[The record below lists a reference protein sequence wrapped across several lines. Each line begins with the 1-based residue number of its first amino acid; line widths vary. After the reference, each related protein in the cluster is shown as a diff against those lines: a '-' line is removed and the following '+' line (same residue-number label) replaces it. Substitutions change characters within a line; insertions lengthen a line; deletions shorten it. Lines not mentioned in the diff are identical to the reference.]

1 MTEQVITPYQRVAA
15 QLPTFID
22 PDDDREQPF
31 HHMGDL
37 ILDVKNKQYLLGAL
51 IDGKDKVKALIEYM
65 PVLCSAQEFNNYAKF
80 KAVVDKLQFKY
91 EYKPGYNMYG
101 TCAEFFYKFITGP
114 LTLLQAIACNNT
126 NCAFYVKFP
135 DGTLRQCVKT
145 DENHPIT
152 SPALCEFD
160 DVMRE
165 FGDILP
171 TIEDEANALKAYM
184 KPKAMSISTYNQA
197 IYALAQM
204 TYSHLAKS
212 FRMRSYGSRCFSATK
227 YQKQVFTYAFKYA
240 EFNFKITVDIDNG
253 IVIVDKLNVVY
264 NDRIHNNVEND
275 DDHYNYA
282 EPKKDRLWSAI
293 FLIPTEILDAV
304 RGQFSQTDF
313 DIAFAKITYA
323 NFFLA

>member
-1 MTEQVITPYQRVAA
+1 MTEQVITPYQRIAA
-15 QLPTFID
+15 QCPTFID

-37 ILDVKNKQYLLGAL
+37 ILDVKNKQYLLGSL
-51 IDGKDKVKALIEYM
+51 IDGKDKVKKLVDHM
-65 PVLCSAQEFNNYAKF
+65 PVLCSVNEFNNYNKF

-101 TCAEFFYKFITGP
+101 TSAEFFYKFITGP
-114 LTLLQAIACNNT
+114 LTLLQVLARHTAHSY
-126 NCAFYVKFP
+126 FYIKFP
-135 DGTLRQCVKT
+135 DGTIRECIKT
-145 DENHPIT
+145 AKHQIT

-171 TIEDEANALKAYM
+171 TIEDEANALKSYM
-184 KPKAMSISTYNQA
+184 QPKAMSISTYNQA

-204 TYSHLAKS
+204 TYSHLSKS
-212 FRMRSYGSRCFSATK
+212 FRMRSYGPLCFSATK

-275 DDHYNYA
+275 DDHYHYA
-282 EPKKDRLWSAI
+282 EPKKERLWSDI

-304 RGQFSQTDF
+304 RGKFSQTDF
-313 DIAFAKITYA
+313 DDAFDSVAHGY
-323 NFFLA
+323 

>member
-51 IDGKDKVKALIEYM
+51 IVSGHNKVKKLIEYM
-65 PVLCSAQEFNNYAKF
+65 PVLCNAQEFNNYAKF

-126 NCAFYVKFP
+126 NCEFYVKFP

-165 FGDILP
+165 FSDILP

-184 KPKAMSISTYNQA
+184 KPKAMSISTYHQA

-212 FRMRSYGSRCFSATK
+212 FRMRSYGSLCFSATK

-264 NDRIHNNVEND
+264 NDRIHKNIERD
-275 DDHYNYA
+275 SDHYLYA

-293 FLIPTEILDAV
+293 FLIPTEILDAA
-304 RGQFSQTDF
+304 RDKFSQPDF
-313 DIAFAKITYA
+313 DAAFDSVAHGY
-323 NFFLA
+323 

>member
-1 MTEQVITPYQRVAA
+1 MTEQVITPYQRIAA
-15 QLPTFID
+15 QCPTFID
-22 PDDDREQPF
+22 PDDKREQPF

-37 ILDVKNKQYLLGAL
+37 ILDVKNKRYLLGSL
-51 IDGKDKVKALIEYM
+51 IDGKDKVKKLVDHM

-101 TCAEFFYKFITGP
+101 TSAEFFYKFITGP
-114 LTLLQAIACNNT
+114 LTLLQVLARHTAHSY
-126 NCAFYVKFP
+126 FYIKFP
-135 DGTLRQCVKT
+135 DGTIRECIKT
-145 DENHPIT
+145 DKKHPIT
-152 SPALCEFD
+152 NPALCEFD

-184 KPKAMSISTYNQA
+184 QPKAMSISTYHQA

-204 TYSHLAKS
+204 TYSHLSKS
-212 FRMRSYGSRCFSATK
+212 FRMRSYGPLCFSATK

-275 DDHYNYA
+275 DDHYHYA
-282 EPKKDRLWSAI
+282 EPKKERLWSDI

-304 RGQFSQTDF
+304 RGKFSQTDF
-313 DIAFAKITYA
+313 DDAFDSVAHGY
-323 NFFLA
+323 